1 MEEATMKKVSSLTAL
16 GFMLAILFAIVLPAR
31 ADDVDTRFRTLEE
44 ELTRLKVEQALVKSE
59 QIELKKNALAAEGAL
74 PTFSYR
80 AGNGLVIEAAD
91 KAWSIRM
98 AMEAHMRINFQTGLS
113 HAYRT
118 NGEVMGRRFR
128 PRFNFC
134 VVNCFYE
141 IEYSLDNDGFGTGNA
156 KNATNTATGSILQR
170 GIVWVHLEQVSPWL
184 PTFYFGM
191 DGPSSLNE
199 YLQGSSS
206 TGAQM
211 DYDLLNRNSAVNTG
225 RFGNGIGFNWDDK
238 PLDAI
243 GIPGRISRINLT
255 MASVNEG
262 DDGLSSHKDAG
273 SNFTAFMQI
282 QPFSQL
288 QSKWLQGIGWSI
300 GTWFCSVDGRA
311 NADNGCGTLNL
322 RDNGDGGRQVLFST
336 GDLVGRGLTHVISPG
351 FQWEV
356 GPYRLR
362 AAGVF
367 VRYDVNGDR
376 HDASP
381 GVAQTRGTSWLIA
394 HELFV
399 WSPKGFLTGSAGTPG
414 SVLFGTH
421 FERNS
426 VDCNAGGGQG
436 GPGGTAAGC
445 GGNGFGGFN
454 RNVVLLREWDV
465 WYFLMNQ
472 VSIGITWVWYDAKN
486 MPAAARHNILGKDVA
501 DDTTKGGNWL
511 DVNLNFR
518 YRF

>member
-1 MEEATMKKVSSLTAL
+1 
-16 GFMLAILFAIVLPAR
+16 
-31 ADDVDTRFRTLEE
+31 
-44 ELTRLKVEQALVKSE
+44 
-59 QIELKKNALAAEGAL
+59 
-74 PTFSYR
+74 
-80 AGNGLVIEAAD
+80 LVIAAAD
-91 KAWSIRM
+91 QAWSIRF
-98 AMEAHMRINFQTGLS
+98 AMESHMRMNFQTGLS
-113 HAYRT
+113 HADRT

-134 VVNCFYE
+134 VLNCFYE
-141 IEYSLDNDGFGTGNA
+141 IEYSLDNDGFGTGNG
-156 KNATNTATGSILQR
+156 KNSTNTATGSILQR

-199 YLQGSSS
+199 YIQGSSS
-206 TGAQM
+206 TGPQM
-211 DYDLLNRNSAVNTG
+211 DYTLLQRSSSVNTG
-225 RFGNGIGFNWDDK
+225 RFGNGFGFNWDDK

-288 QSKWLQGIGWSI
+288 QSKWLQGIGWSM
-300 GTWFCSVDGRA
+300 GAWFCSVDGRA
-311 NADNGCGTLNL
+311 NADNGCDTLQL
-322 RDNGDGGRQVLFST
+322 RDNGDGGRQVLFTS
-336 GDLVGRGLTHVISPG
+336 DVGRGFTHTLSPG

-362 AAGVF
+362 VAGVF
-367 VRYDVNGDR
+367 ARYDRNQAAHNDKSDG
-376 HDASP
+376 S
-381 GVAQTRGTSWLIA
+381 GQTRGTSWIIA
-394 HELFV
+394 HDLFV
-399 WSPKGFLTGSAGTPG
+399 WSPKGFLTGSPGTPG
-414 SVLFGTH
+414 SVQFGTH

-426 VDCNAGGGQG
+426 AECNGGGG
-436 GPGGTAAGC
+436 MSFSAHGC
-445 GGNGFGGFN
+445 GSATEGNFN
-454 RNVVLLREWDV
+454 RNVVLVREWDM

-472 VSIGITWVWYDAKN
+472 VSVGITWIWYDAKN
-486 MPAAARHNILGKDVA
+486 LGQTARHNILGKDQL
-501 DDTTKGGNWL
+501 DESTKGGNWL